1 MAWLISDIHT
11 IIIYLFPEELDYIF
25 YNNTVTF
32 NGSYLVGD
40 SECVTVNVSVAD
52 DNLVEGTKV
61 FNVLVRPLSTLI
73 SIFIIDN
80 DCKLFSFP

>member
-40 SECVTVNVSVAD
+40 SECVTVNVSVAQFVPPQLGND
-52 DNLVEGTKV
+52 PDGSEGLLVHADNLQRLE
-61 FNVLVRPLSTLI
+61 NR
-73 SIFIIDN
+73 
-80 DCKLFSFP
+80 